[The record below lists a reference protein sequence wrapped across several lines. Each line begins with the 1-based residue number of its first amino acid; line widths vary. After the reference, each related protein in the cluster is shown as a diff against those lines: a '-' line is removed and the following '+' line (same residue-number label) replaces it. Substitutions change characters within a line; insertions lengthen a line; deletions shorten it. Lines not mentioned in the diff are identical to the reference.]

1 MPFDWSG
8 DETRH
13 VESRVTHHVEQ
24 IGEHARAGGERNER
38 EDRFEF
44 AHTALPCVGE
54 QLLHA
59 GAGRDDEEFGA
70 GTGEVLD
77 VRGHAV
83 QSIEFAAD
91 GRAES
96 HVALAQVAAGSGIRR
111 CGHSAQAIAV
121 REGAALRQT
130 VRVGGDDGAGFEDV
144 VTILR
149 VLRGRGG
156 HECVERHIH
165 TDAHERGH
173 VNGVDHHVE
182 IRHHVAFHIVF
193 PGDHAQPLARG
204 HMAQDLRH
212 VGARMQPCVMLAVAC
227 KTFSRGD
234 RRLMGEC
241 AFGAQIIY
249 VGHWRFLPG
258 ITNQRAGRNSMIAC
272 SRIEPYSQ
280 ITPQYR
286 LSHGRVESWKP
297 TMTASPLG
305 QPWAII

>member
-1 MPFDWSG
+1 M
-8 DETRH
+8 
-13 VESRVTHHVEQ
+13 
-24 IGEHARAGGERNER
+24 
-38 EDRFEF
+38 
-44 AHTALPCVGE
+44 
-54 QLLHA
+54 
-59 GAGRDDEEFGA
+59 
-70 GTGEVLD
+70 
-77 VRGHAV
+77 
-83 QSIEFAAD
+83 
-91 GRAES
+91 
-96 HVALAQVAAGSGIRR
+96 
-111 CGHSAQAIAV
+111 
-121 REGAALRQT
+121 
-130 VRVGGDDGAGFEDV
+130 

-193 PGDHAQPLARG
+193 PGNHAQPLARG

-249 VGHWRFLPG
+249 VIYVGHWRFLSG
-258 ITNQRAGRNSMIAC
+258 IVNQRAGRNSMIAC